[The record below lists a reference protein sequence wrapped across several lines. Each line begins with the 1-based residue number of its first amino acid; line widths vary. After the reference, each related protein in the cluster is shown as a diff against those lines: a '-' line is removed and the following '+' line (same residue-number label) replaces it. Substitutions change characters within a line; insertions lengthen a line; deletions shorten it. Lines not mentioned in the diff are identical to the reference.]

1 MKKYNKMFQRITLLL
16 AMGVFVTSCEK
27 FTNGVSEFDPTLPVD
42 ASLDQ
47 VMNSSEVAYVG
58 FVEGELTRIAG
69 MWSGQFTGVDRQ
81 YVSLDNYVS
90 TAPDYDNGWSLL
102 YAQALKSLK
111 IAERK
116 ATELNNRKALGLA
129 QILEIHTMLSATSMF
144 GDVPYTQMY
153 NVTQF
158 PNPAFDSQKSIY
170 TALLALA
177 DQAIENINS
186 GSGSFAG
193 DFLGVSDASALG
205 AAYTLKAKMHLNLG
219 EYQNALDAAN
229 SGLGAGDDLIAPHF
243 GNYNLDMNVYYSFL
257 VQDRPGYM
265 GAKNSH
271 SANMLD
277 PANLG
282 KAYNMNNDS
291 TNEGNRFAF
300 IYTKTGGVYDLNTW
314 DSDKVKK
321 VAMFSPDA
329 SFPLIT
335 YRENVLIQAE
345 AFLRLGNFNEALKSL
360 NAYRVYLND
369 GGYVTEDYSIEGNY
383 KPFADVNFNS
393 GGIQNADGLTK
404 EDALYRSI
412 IAEKY
417 VSMIGTLDTFVDLH
431 RKGMGSFSGKQNW
444 EVIGL
449 KPTTGT
455 NIPQRLLIAQSE
467 INTNTSTPRPSPG
480 LFDNTE
486 IFQ

>member
-1 MKKYNKMFQRITLLL
+1 MFQRITLLL
-16 AMGVFVTSCEK
+16 AMGVFITSCEK
-27 FTNGVSEFDPTLPVD
+27 FTNGVSEYDPTLPRD

-47 VMNSSEVAYVG
+47 VLNSAEVAYIGVM
-58 FVEGELTRIAG
+58 EGELTRIAG
-69 MWSGQFTGVDRQ
+69 MWSGQFTGMDRQ
-81 YVSLDNYVS
+81 YVSIDNYVT
-90 TAPDYDNGWSLL
+90 TAPDYDNGWALL

-116 ATELNNRKALGLA
+116 ATETSNRRALGLA

-144 GDVPYTQMY
+144 GAVPYTEMY
-153 NVTQF
+153 NVTEF

-177 DQAIENINS
+177 DQAIANVGS
-186 GSGSFAG
+186 GSGSFEG
-193 DFLGVSDASALG
+193 DFIGFSDATAL
-205 AAYTLKAKMHLNLG
+205 AAANTLKAKMYLNLG

-229 SGLGAGDDLIAPHF
+229 NGLGAGDDLVAPHY
-243 GNYNLDMNVYYSFL
+243 GNYNLDMNIYYSFL
-257 VQDRPGYM
+257 VQDRAGYM

-277 PANLG
+277 PANVG
-282 KAYNMNNDS
+282 AAYNMNNANTDES
-291 TNEGNRFAF
+291 DRFAF
-300 IYTKTGGVYDLNTW
+300 IYTKDGQYDLNV
-314 DSDKVKK
+314 SDDD
-321 VAMFSPDA
+321 VAMFSANA

-345 AFLRLGNFNEALKSL
+345 ASLRLGHADDALTSL
-360 NAYRVYLND
+360 NEYRGYLNN
-369 GGYVTEDYSIEGNY
+369 GGYLTDDYFSGAGNY
-383 KPFADVNFNS
+383 LPYVAADFDN
-393 GGIQNADGLTK
+393 GGLLNADGLTSG
-404 EDALYRSI
+404 DALYRAI

-449 KPTTGT
+449 TPAKGS
-455 NIPQRLLIAQSE
+455 NIPQRLLIPQSE
-467 INTNTSTPRPSPG
+467 INTNTSTPSPSPG

-486 IFQ
+486 IFN

>member
-1 MKKYNKMFQRITLLL
+1 MFQRITLLL
-16 AMGVFVTSCEK
+16 AMGLIVTSCEK
-27 FTNGVSEFDPTLPVD
+27 FTDGVAEFDPTLPRD

-47 VMNSSEVAYVG
+47 VMNSSEVAYIG
-58 FVEGELTRIAG
+58 FIEGELTRIAG
-69 MWSGQFTGVDRQ
+69 MWSRQFTGIDRQ
-81 YVSLDNYVS
+81 YVSLENYVS

-102 YAQALKSLK
+102 YAGALKSIK

-129 QILEIHTMLSATSMF
+129 QLLEIHTMLSATSLF

-153 NVTQF
+153 NVTEF
-158 PNPAFDSQKSIY
+158 PNPVFDSQKSIY
-170 TALLALA
+170 TALLTLT
-177 DQAIENINS
+177 DQAIANLSS
-186 GSGSFAG
+186 GTGSFDG

-219 EYQNALDAAN
+219 EYQNALDASKN
-229 SGLGAGDDLIAPHF
+229 GLKIDQDVMAPHY

-265 GAKNSH
+265 GASTSH

-277 PANLG
+277 PDNLG
-282 KAYNMNNDS
+282 TAYNMNNDS
-291 TNEGNRFAF
+291 TNESDRFAF
-300 IYTKTGGVYDLNTW
+300 IYTKTDGVYDLNTW
-314 DSDKVKK
+314 DNVKVPK
-321 VAMFSPDA
+321 VAFFSPNA

-335 YRENVLIQAE
+335 YRENILIQAE
-345 AFLRLGNFNEALKSL
+345 ATLRLTGFDDALPLL
-360 NAYRVYLND
+360 NQYRKYLDD
-369 GGYVTEDYSIEGNY
+369 GGYLTTDYQTDDSNY
-383 KPFADVNFNS
+383 GAFTSTHFDAGKMLNPN
-393 GGIQNADGLTK
+393 GLPK
-404 EDALYRSI
+404 ADALYVAI
-412 IAEKY
+412 ISEKY

-431 RKGMGSFSGKQNW
+431 RKGFGSFSNQQNW
-444 EVIGL
+444 EVIGITP
-449 KPTTGT
+449 KTGT

-486 IFQ
+486 IFK